1 MNTPPTLSTPT
12 PLSPPVL
19 TVREV
24 AAELRCSKAHVHN
37 IISGKVH
44 DLPPLP
50 VLRIGRRVLVRH
62 DALARWMARI
72 EGRELELM
80 RGSGDFLPDED
91 LESIAGA

>member
-1 MNTPPTLSTPT
+1 MSTIPNLLTP
-12 PLSPPVL
+12 SPPAVL

-37 IISGKVH
+37 IIAGKVH

-62 DALARWMARI
+62 DALQNWMARI

-80 RGSGDFLPDED
+80 RVSGDFLPDED

>member
-1 MNTPPTLSTPT
+1 MSSPATGTAATPPPA
-12 PLSPPVL
+12 VL

-24 AAELRCSKAHVHN
+24 ATELRCSKAHVHN
-37 IISGKVH
+37 IIAGKVH

-50 VLRIGRRVLVRH
+50 VLRIGRRVLVRQ
-62 DALARWMARI
+62 DALSRWMTRI

>member
-1 MNTPPTLSTPT
+1 MSALP
-12 PLSPPVL
+12 SPPAVL

-24 AAELRCSKAHVHN
+24 ATELRCSKAHVHN
-37 IISGKVH
+37 IIAGKVH
-44 DLPPLP
+44 DLPRLP

-62 DALARWMARI
+62 DALARWMRWI
-72 EGRELELM
+72 EHRELEIQ

>member
-1 MNTPPTLSTPT
+1 MSTTPALSTP
-12 PLSPPVL
+12 SPPAVL

-37 IISGKVH
+37 IIAGKVH
-44 DLPPLP
+44 GLPPLP

-62 DALARWMARI
+62 EALAHWLDRI
-72 EGRELELM
+72 EGRELEIM

>member
-1 MNTPPTLSTPT
+1 MSSPVTETATTPPPT
-12 PLSPPVL
+12 VL

-24 AAELRCSKAHVHN
+24 ARELRCSKAHVHN

-62 DALARWMARI
+62 DTLARWMARI

-80 RGSGDFLPDED
+80 RGSGDFLSDED

>member
-1 MNTPPTLSTPT
+1 MSSTPT
-12 PLSPPVL
+12 LLTPSPPSAVL

-24 AAELRCSKAHVHN
+24 AAELRCSKAHIHN
-37 IISGKVH
+37 IIAGKVH

>member
-1 MNTPPTLSTPT
+1 MSAPPTLSTP
-12 PLSPPVL
+12 SAPPAVL

-24 AAELRCSKAHVHN
+24 ARELRCSKAHVHN

-62 DALARWMARI
+62 DALARWIAWI
-72 EGRELELM
+72 ENRELEIQ
-80 RGSGDFLPDED
+80 RGSGNFLADED

>member
-1 MNTPPTLSTPT
+1 
-12 PLSPPVL
+12 VL

-37 IISGKVH
+37 IIAGKVH

-62 DALARWMARI
+62 DALSHWLTRI

>member
-1 MNTPPTLSTPT
+1 MSAPAS
-12 PLSPPVL
+12 SPPSPPPAVL

-37 IISGKVH
+37 IIAGRVH

-62 DALARWMARI
+62 DALTRWIAWI
-72 EGRELELM
+72 ERRELEIQ
-80 RGSGDFLPDED
+80 RGSGNFVPADDD
-91 LESIAGA
+91 WESIAGA

>member
-1 MNTPPTLSTPT
+1 
-12 PLSPPVL
+12 VL

-24 AAELRCSKAHVHN
+24 ALKLRCSKAHVHN
-37 IISGKVH
+37 IIAGKVH

-62 DALARWMARI
+62 EAFALWLMRI
-72 EGRELELM
+72 EGRELEIM

>member
-1 MNTPPTLSTPT
+1 MSSPATGTAATLPPA
-12 PLSPPVL
+12 VL

-37 IISGKVH
+37 IIAGKVH

-50 VLRIGRRVLVRH
+50 VLRIGRRVLVRQ
-62 DALARWMARI
+62 DALSRWLTRI